1 MNDNHTTPA
10 ARTDDLLASGAESKD
25 GAKGF
30 TNPSTAAPLITGMEG
45 ISDAATDKG
54 NRQSDTQDQ
63 QDQQDQ
69 QAQQQ
74 QAGADNAGQSG
85 TGQGR

>member
-1 MNDNHTTPA
+1 MNDNHATPA

-25 GAKGF
+25 GARGF
-30 TNPSTAAPLITGMEG
+30 TDQSTAAPLTTGMEG
-45 ISDAATDKG
+45 IADSATDKG
-54 NRQSDTQDQ
+54 NGKSEDQ
-63 QDQQDQ
+63 EQ

-74 QAGADNAGQSG
+74 QQTAADNAGQSG